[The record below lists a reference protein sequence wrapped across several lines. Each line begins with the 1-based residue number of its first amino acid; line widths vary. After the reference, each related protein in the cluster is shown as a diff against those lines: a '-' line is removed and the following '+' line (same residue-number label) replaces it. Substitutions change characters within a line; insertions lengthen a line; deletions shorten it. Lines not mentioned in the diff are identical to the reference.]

1 MSFKDLL
8 KRILPPPVHAFNRE
22 VARILDAVDQSRR
35 ETDALRELIAAQ
47 GNSLDQLRRQLDAER
62 ARRLQWESQA
72 RDEWRAQQQAALDK
86 ALEGQAKTL
95 AALSQSLEQSAAGLQ
110 KQTDALAEA
119 FAAGREQM
127 ATRQQA
133 DALNKQAEVL
143 AKQGESLAKTVERA
157 RSQAAD
163 SARHASEAV
172 WAQIFNNTI
181 SESLWLKDKTFS
193 PGRWAVGYPYLY
205 VMYRVLNET
214 RPKRILELG
223 LGQSTRMIAQYAAAF
238 QAVACLDEDGRLLS
252 EEILSRRVEQAH
264 LSSWIDRPDSVDIFF
279 GPPPSQRQLDELRA
293 RGLTPDVRP
302 LAHEALVFFVHKD
315 NPVRNLSREQLRR
328 IYTGEITNWEDL
340 GGRDERILP
349 FQHKK
354 NNENQYLLAR
364 FILRGETPLPALRE
378 ELRSCDFLSVNVVSR
393 YYKRNNAL
401 GFGLRWYL
409 GQWFPDGDV
418 RPLAVDGVPPTD
430 ATVRDGSY
438 PLSLPLCMISCRPLD
453 AESRAFRDWLLGP
466 EGRDLIRRAGYLPWD
481 DENGEQT
488 ENGGGNDDTMER
500 KDTEDAR

>member
-133 DALNKQAEVL
+133 DALNKRAEIL
-143 AKQGESLAKTVERA
+143 ADTAEKA
-157 RSQAAD
+157 RRQAAD

-238 QAVACLDEDGRLLS
+238 QDVEHIVVEHDPEWVEFFCNDFPLPKNTKVVMLEREMAPYKEAEAV
-252 EEILSRRVEQAH
+252 RVFKGFQETFHGQKFDF
-264 LSSWIDRPDSVDIFF
+264 ISVDAPLGGDMKQYARIDVLNLIPDGLGENFVIMVDDCNRI
-279 GPPPSQRQLDELRA
+279 GETNTVKEIQQR
-293 RGLTPDVRP
+293 
-302 LAHEALVFFVHKD
+302 LADYQIGHQTGWYQGEKISVLIC
-315 NPVRNLSREQLRR
+315 PVRM
-328 IYTGEITNWEDL
+328 G
-340 GGRDERILP
+340 
-349 FQHKK
+349 
-354 NNENQYLLAR
+354 
-364 FILRGETPLPALRE
+364 
-378 ELRSCDFLSVNVVSR
+378 FLCS
-393 YYKRNNAL
+393 
-401 GFGLRWYL
+401 
-409 GQWFPDGDV
+409 
-418 RPLAVDGVPPTD
+418 
-430 ATVRDGSY
+430 
-438 PLSLPLCMISCRPLD
+438 M
-453 AESRAFRDWLLGP
+453 
-466 EGRDLIRRAGYLPWD
+466 
-481 DENGEQT
+481 
-488 ENGGGNDDTMER
+488 
-500 KDTEDAR
+500 

>member
-133 DALNKQAEVL
+133 DALNKRAEIL
-143 AKQGESLAKTVERA
+143 ADTAEKA
-157 RSQAAD
+157 RRQAAD

-238 QAVACLDEDGRLLS
+238 QDVEHIVVEHDPEWVEFFCNDFPLPKNTKVVMLEREMAPYKEAEAVRVFKGFKETFQGQKFDFISVDAPYGADMKQYSRIDVLNLIPDGLS
-252 EEILSRRVEQAH
+252 EKFVIMVDDTERNGETHTISEIESYLTEAQILYSRGKYSGRKDCMIVCAKQIGF
-264 LSSWIDRPDSVDIFF
+264 LSS
-279 GPPPSQRQLDELRA
+279 L
-293 RGLTPDVRP
+293 
-302 LAHEALVFFVHKD
+302 
-315 NPVRNLSREQLRR
+315 
-328 IYTGEITNWEDL
+328 
-340 GGRDERILP
+340 
-349 FQHKK
+349 
-354 NNENQYLLAR
+354 
-364 FILRGETPLPALRE
+364 
-378 ELRSCDFLSVNVVSR
+378 
-393 YYKRNNAL
+393 
-401 GFGLRWYL
+401 
-409 GQWFPDGDV
+409 
-418 RPLAVDGVPPTD
+418 
-430 ATVRDGSY
+430 
-438 PLSLPLCMISCRPLD
+438 
-453 AESRAFRDWLLGP
+453 
-466 EGRDLIRRAGYLPWD
+466 
-481 DENGEQT
+481 
-488 ENGGGNDDTMER
+488 
-500 KDTEDAR
+500 

>member
-1 MSFKDLL
+1 MRRPHEKGVLVSFKDLL

-133 DALNKQAEVL
+133 DALNKRAEIL
-143 AKQGESLAKTVERA
+143 ADTAEKA
-157 RSQAAD
+157 RRQAAD

-238 QAVACLDEDGRLLS
+238 QDVEHIVVEHDPEWVEFFCNDFPIPKNTKVVMLEREMVPYKDADAVRVFKGFKETFQGQKFDFISVDAPYGADMKQYSRIDVLNLIPDGLS
-252 EEILSRRVEQAH
+252 EKFVIMVDDTERNGETHTISEIESYLTEAQILYSRGKYSGRKDCMIVCAKQIGF
-264 LSSWIDRPDSVDIFF
+264 LSS
-279 GPPPSQRQLDELRA
+279 L
-293 RGLTPDVRP
+293 
-302 LAHEALVFFVHKD
+302 
-315 NPVRNLSREQLRR
+315 
-328 IYTGEITNWEDL
+328 
-340 GGRDERILP
+340 
-349 FQHKK
+349 
-354 NNENQYLLAR
+354 
-364 FILRGETPLPALRE
+364 
-378 ELRSCDFLSVNVVSR
+378 
-393 YYKRNNAL
+393 
-401 GFGLRWYL
+401 
-409 GQWFPDGDV
+409 
-418 RPLAVDGVPPTD
+418 
-430 ATVRDGSY
+430 
-438 PLSLPLCMISCRPLD
+438 
-453 AESRAFRDWLLGP
+453 
-466 EGRDLIRRAGYLPWD
+466 
-481 DENGEQT
+481 
-488 ENGGGNDDTMER
+488 
-500 KDTEDAR
+500 

>member
-1 MSFKDLL
+1 MRRPHEKGVLVSFKDLL

-62 ARRLQWESQA
+62 ERRLQWESQA

-133 DALNKQAEVL
+133 DALNKRAEIL
-143 AKQGESLAKTVERA
+143 ADTAEKA
-157 RSQAAD
+157 RRQAAD

-205 VMYRVLNET
+205 GMYRVLNET

-223 LGQSTRMIAQYAAAF
+223 LGQSPRMIAQYAAAF
-238 QAVACLDEDGRLLS
+238 QDVEHIVVEHDPEWVEFFCNDFPLPKNTKVVMLEREMVPYKDAEAV
-252 EEILSRRVEQAH
+252 RVFKGFKETFQGQKFDF
-264 LSSWIDRPDSVDIFF
+264 ISVDAPLGGDMKQYARIDVLNLIPDGLGENFVIMVDDCNRI
-279 GPPPSQRQLDELRA
+279 GETNTVKEIQQR
-293 RGLTPDVRP
+293 
-302 LAHEALVFFVHKD
+302 LADYQIGHQTGWYQGEKISVLIC
-315 NPVRNLSREQLRR
+315 PVRM
-328 IYTGEITNWEDL
+328 G
-340 GGRDERILP
+340 
-349 FQHKK
+349 
-354 NNENQYLLAR
+354 
-364 FILRGETPLPALRE
+364 
-378 ELRSCDFLSVNVVSR
+378 FLCS
-393 YYKRNNAL
+393 
-401 GFGLRWYL
+401 
-409 GQWFPDGDV
+409 
-418 RPLAVDGVPPTD
+418 
-430 ATVRDGSY
+430 
-438 PLSLPLCMISCRPLD
+438 M
-453 AESRAFRDWLLGP
+453 
-466 EGRDLIRRAGYLPWD
+466 
-481 DENGEQT
+481 
-488 ENGGGNDDTMER
+488 
-500 KDTEDAR
+500 

>member
-1 MSFKDLL
+1 MRRPHEKGVLVSFKDLL

-35 ETDALRELIAAQ
+35 ETDALRELIIAQ
-47 GNSLDQLRRQLDAER
+47 ENSLEQLRRQLDGER
-62 ARRLQWESQA
+62 ARRVQWESQA

-133 DALNKQAEVL
+133 DALNKRAEIL
-143 AKQGESLAKTVERA
+143 ADTAEKA
-157 RSQAAD
+157 RRQAAD

-238 QAVACLDEDGRLLS
+238 QDVEHIVVEHDPEWVEFFCNDFPLPKNTKVVMLEREMVPYKDAEAV
-252 EEILSRRVEQAH
+252 RVFKGFKETFQGQKFDF
-264 LSSWIDRPDSVDIFF
+264 ISVDA
-279 GPPPSQRQLDELRA
+279 P
-293 RGLTPDVRP
+293 
-302 LAHEALVFFVHKD
+302 
-315 NPVRNLSREQLRR
+315 
-328 IYTGEITNWEDL
+328 L
-340 GGRDERILP
+340 GGDMKQYARIDVLNLIP
-349 FQHKK
+349 DGLG
-354 NNENQYLLAR
+354 ENFVIMVDDCNR
-364 FILRGETPLPALRE
+364 IGETNTVKEIQQCLADHQIDYQTGWYHGDKDSILVCPAHMG
-378 ELRSCDFLSVNVVSR
+378 FLCS
-393 YYKRNNAL
+393 
-401 GFGLRWYL
+401 
-409 GQWFPDGDV
+409 
-418 RPLAVDGVPPTD
+418 
-430 ATVRDGSY
+430 
-438 PLSLPLCMISCRPLD
+438 M
-453 AESRAFRDWLLGP
+453 
-466 EGRDLIRRAGYLPWD
+466 
-481 DENGEQT
+481 
-488 ENGGGNDDTMER
+488 
-500 KDTEDAR
+500 

>member
-1 MSFKDLL
+1 MRRPHEKGVLVSFKDLL

-133 DALNKQAEVL
+133 DALNKRAEIL
-143 AKQGESLAKTVERA
+143 ADTAEKA
-157 RSQAAD
+157 RRQAAD

-238 QAVACLDEDGRLLS
+238 QDVEHIVVEHDPEWVEFFCNDFPLPKNTKVVMLEREMAPYKEAEAVRVFKGFKETFQGQKFDFISVDAPLGSDMKQYSRID
-252 EEILSRRVEQAH
+252 ILS
-264 LSSWIDRPDSVDIFF
+264 
-279 GPPPSQRQLDELRA
+279 
-293 RGLTPDVRP
+293 
-302 LAHEALVFFVHKD
+302 
-315 NPVRNLSREQLRR
+315 
-328 IYTGEITNWEDL
+328 
-340 GGRDERILP
+340 ILP
-349 FQHKK
+349 
-354 NNENQYLLAR
+354 
-364 FILRGETPLPALRE
+364 
-378 ELRSCDFLSVNVVSR
+378 
-393 YYKRNNAL
+393 NAL
-401 GFGLRWYL
+401 MDSFTIM
-409 GQWFPDGDV
+409 
-418 RPLAVDGVPPTD
+418 VDDYMRV
-430 ATVRDGSY
+430 
-438 PLSLPLCMISCRPLD
+438 
-453 AESRAFRDWLLGP
+453 
-466 EGRDLIRRAGYLPWD
+466 
-481 DENGEQT
+481 GEQRMVQEMHDILHDNNIGYSEGKYDGT
-488 ENGGGNDDTMER
+488 KRLYILTSENY
-500 KDTEDAR
+500 KFLCSL

>member
-133 DALNKQAEVL
+133 DALNKRAEIL
-143 AKQGESLAKTVERA
+143 ADTAEKA
-157 RSQAAD
+157 RRQAAD

-214 RPKRILELG
+214 RPKHILELG

-238 QAVACLDEDGRLLS
+238 QDVEHIVVEHDPEWVEFFCNDFPLPKNTKVVMLEREMVPYKDADAV
-252 EEILSRRVEQAH
+252 RVFKGFKETFQGQKFDF
-264 LSSWIDRPDSVDIFF
+264 ISVDAPLGSDMPQYSRIDVLNLV
-279 GPPPSQRQLDELRA
+279 PD
-293 RGLTPDVRP
+293 GLTPN
-302 LAHEALVFFVHKD
+302 FVIMVD
-315 NPVRNLSREQLRR
+315 DCDRS
-328 IYTGEITNWEDL
+328 GEINTVQEIRKKLSNS
-340 GGRDERILP
+340 GIAQRMGRYSGAKTCSLVCPDH
-349 FQHKK
+349 F
-354 NNENQYLLAR
+354 
-364 FILRGETPLPALRE
+364 G
-378 ELRSCDFLSVNVVSR
+378 FLC
-393 YYKRNNAL
+393 
-401 GFGLRWYL
+401 
-409 GQWFPDGDV
+409 
-418 RPLAVDGVPPTD
+418 
-430 ATVRDGSY
+430 
-438 PLSLPLCMISCRPLD
+438 SL
-453 AESRAFRDWLLGP
+453 
-466 EGRDLIRRAGYLPWD
+466 
-481 DENGEQT
+481 
-488 ENGGGNDDTMER
+488 
-500 KDTEDAR
+500 

>member
-1 MSFKDLL
+1 MRRPHEKGVLVSFKDLL

-127 ATRQQA
+127 ATRKQVETLESQTK
-133 DALNKQAEVL
+133 ALANTA
-143 AKQGESLAKTVERA
+143 ERA

-238 QAVACLDEDGRLLS
+238 QDVEHIVVEHDPEWVEFFCNDFPIPKNTKVVMLEREMVPYKEADAV
-252 EEILSRRVEQAH
+252 RVFKGFKETFQGQKFDF
-264 LSSWIDRPDSVDIFF
+264 ISVDA
-279 GPPPSQRQLDELRA
+279 P
-293 RGLTPDVRP
+293 
-302 LAHEALVFFVHKD
+302 
-315 NPVRNLSREQLRR
+315 
-328 IYTGEITNWEDL
+328 L
-340 GGRDERILP
+340 GGDMKQYARIDVLNLIP
-349 FQHKK
+349 DGLGK
-354 NNENQYLLAR
+354 NFVIMVDDCNR
-364 FILRGETPLPALRE
+364 IGETNTVKEIQQSLADYQIDHQTGWYQSEKISVLICPVHMG
-378 ELRSCDFLSVNVVSR
+378 FLCS
-393 YYKRNNAL
+393 
-401 GFGLRWYL
+401 
-409 GQWFPDGDV
+409 
-418 RPLAVDGVPPTD
+418 
-430 ATVRDGSY
+430 
-438 PLSLPLCMISCRPLD
+438 M
-453 AESRAFRDWLLGP
+453 
-466 EGRDLIRRAGYLPWD
+466 
-481 DENGEQT
+481 
-488 ENGGGNDDTMER
+488 
-500 KDTEDAR
+500 

>member
-127 ATRQQA
+127 ATRKQVETLESQTK
-133 DALNKQAEVL
+133 ALANTA
-143 AKQGESLAKTVERA
+143 ERA

-238 QAVACLDEDGRLLS
+238 QDVEHIVVEHDPEWVEFFCNDFPLPKNTKVVMLEREMAPYKEAEAV
-252 EEILSRRVEQAH
+252 RVFKGFQETFQGQKFDF
-264 LSSWIDRPDSVDIFF
+264 ISVDA
-279 GPPPSQRQLDELRA
+279 P
-293 RGLTPDVRP
+293 
-302 LAHEALVFFVHKD
+302 
-315 NPVRNLSREQLRR
+315 
-328 IYTGEITNWEDL
+328 L
-340 GGRDERILP
+340 GGDMKQYARIDVL
-349 FQHKK
+349 
-354 NNENQYLLAR
+354 NL
-364 FILRGETPLPALRE
+364 I
-378 ELRSCDFLSVNVVSR
+378 
-393 YYKRNNAL
+393 
-401 GFGLRWYL
+401 
-409 GQWFPDGDV
+409 PDGLGENFV
-418 RPLAVDGVPPTD
+418 IMVDDCNRIGENN
-430 ATVRDGSY
+430 TVKEIENKLIELNI
-438 PLSLPLCMISCRPLD
+438 PISVGKYC
-453 AESRAFRDWLLGP
+453 G
-466 EGRDLIRRAGYLPWD
+466 
-481 DENGEQT
+481 
-488 ENGGGNDDTMER
+488 R
-500 KDTEDAR
+500 KDCSLVCVKKFTFLTTM

>member
-1 MSFKDLL
+1 MRRPHEKGVLVSFKDLL

-133 DALNKQAEVL
+133 DALNKRAEIL
-143 AKQGESLAKTVERA
+143 ADTAEKA
-157 RSQAAD
+157 RRQAAD

-238 QAVACLDEDGRLLS
+238 QDVEHIVVEHDPEWVEFFCNDFPLPKNTKVVMLEREMVPYKDADAV
-252 EEILSRRVEQAH
+252 RVFKGFKETFQGQKFDF
-264 LSSWIDRPDSVDIFF
+264 ISVDAPLGSDMPQYSRIDVLNLV
-279 GPPPSQRQLDELRA
+279 PD
-293 RGLTPDVRP
+293 GLTPN
-302 LAHEALVFFVHKD
+302 FVIMVD
-315 NPVRNLSREQLRR
+315 DCDRS
-328 IYTGEITNWEDL
+328 GEINTVQEIRKKLSNS
-340 GGRDERILP
+340 GIAQRMGRYSGAKTCSLVCPDH
-349 FQHKK
+349 F
-354 NNENQYLLAR
+354 
-364 FILRGETPLPALRE
+364 G
-378 ELRSCDFLSVNVVSR
+378 FLC
-393 YYKRNNAL
+393 
-401 GFGLRWYL
+401 
-409 GQWFPDGDV
+409 
-418 RPLAVDGVPPTD
+418 
-430 ATVRDGSY
+430 
-438 PLSLPLCMISCRPLD
+438 SL
-453 AESRAFRDWLLGP
+453 
-466 EGRDLIRRAGYLPWD
+466 
-481 DENGEQT
+481 
-488 ENGGGNDDTMER
+488 
-500 KDTEDAR
+500 

>member
-1 MSFKDLL
+1 MRRPHEKGVLVSFKDLL

-133 DALNKQAEVL
+133 DALNKRAEIL
-143 AKQGESLAKTVERA
+143 ADTAEKA
-157 RSQAAD
+157 RRQAAD

-238 QAVACLDEDGRLLS
+238 QDVEHIVVEHDPEWVEFFCNDFPIPKNTKVVMLEREMVPYKDAEAVRVFKGFKETFQGQKFDFISVDAPFGGDMKQYSRIDILNLIPDGLS
-252 EEILSRRVEQAH
+252 ENFVIMVDDCNRV
-264 LSSWIDRPDSVDIFF
+264 
-279 GPPPSQRQLDELRA
+279 
-293 RGLTPDVRP
+293 
-302 LAHEALVFFVHKD
+302 
-315 NPVRNLSREQLRR
+315 
-328 IYTGEITNWEDL
+328 
-340 GGRDERILP
+340 
-349 FQHKK
+349 
-354 NNENQYLLAR
+354 
-364 FILRGETPLPALRE
+364 GET
-378 ELRSCDFLSVNVVSR
+378 N
-393 YYKRNNAL
+393 
-401 GFGLRWYL
+401 
-409 GQWFPDGDV
+409 
-418 RPLAVDGVPPTD
+418 
-430 ATVRDGSY
+430 TVKEIENK
-438 PLSLPLCMISCRPLD
+438 LNEFKISISSGKYC
-453 AESRAFRDWLLGP
+453 
-466 EGRDLIRRAGYLPWD
+466 GRKDCVLTC
-481 DENGEQT
+481 T
-488 ENGGGNDDTMER
+488 ENLEFLTTM
-500 KDTEDAR
+500 

>member
-1 MSFKDLL
+1 MRRPHEEGVHVSFKDLL

-22 VARILDAVDQSRR
+22 VARILEAVDQSRR

-47 GNSLDQLRRQLDAER
+47 GNSLEQLCRQLGVER
-62 ARRLQWESQA
+62 ERRLQWESQA

-133 DALNKQAEVL
+133 DALTKQGDLL
-143 AKQGESLAKTVERA
+143 AKAVERA

-238 QAVACLDEDGRLLS
+238 QDVEHIVVEHDPEWVEFFCNDFPLPKNTKVVMLEREMAPYKDAEAV
-252 EEILSRRVEQAH
+252 RVFKGFKETFQGQKFDF
-264 LSSWIDRPDSVDIFF
+264 ISVDAPLGSDMKQYSRIDI
-279 GPPPSQRQLDELRA
+279 LCLM
-293 RGLTPDVRP
+293 PDC
-302 LAHEALVFFVHKD
+302 LKNSFVIMID
-315 NPVRNLSREQLRR
+315 D
-328 IYTGEITNWEDL
+328 T
-340 GGRDERILP
+340 ER
-349 FQHKK
+349 K
-354 NNENQYLLAR
+354 
-364 FILRGETPLPALRE
+364 GETRTISEMENCLNSNNIA
-378 ELRSCDFLSVNVVSR
+378 
-393 YYKRNNAL
+393 YKR
-401 GFGLRWYL
+401 
-409 GQWFPDGDV
+409 GQYSGKKDCTLISSLDLSF
-418 RPLAVDGVPPTD
+418 LA
-430 ATVRDGSY
+430 
-438 PLSLPLCMISCRPLD
+438 SL
-453 AESRAFRDWLLGP
+453 
-466 EGRDLIRRAGYLPWD
+466 
-481 DENGEQT
+481 
-488 ENGGGNDDTMER
+488 
-500 KDTEDAR
+500 

>member
-1 MSFKDLL
+1 MRRPHEKGVLVSFKDLL

-62 ARRLQWESQA
+62 ERRLQWESQA

-133 DALNKQAEVL
+133 DALNKRAEIL
-143 AKQGESLAKTVERA
+143 ADTAEKA
-157 RSQAAD
+157 RRQAAD

-238 QAVACLDEDGRLLS
+238 QDVEHIVVEHDPEWVEFFCNDFPLPKNTKVVMLEREMVPYKDADAVRVFKGFKETFQGQKFDFISVDAPYGADMKQYSRIDVLNLIPDGLS
-252 EEILSRRVEQAH
+252 EKFVIMVDDTERNGETHTISEIESYLTEAQILYSRGKYSGRKDCMIVCAKQIGF
-264 LSSWIDRPDSVDIFF
+264 LSS
-279 GPPPSQRQLDELRA
+279 L
-293 RGLTPDVRP
+293 
-302 LAHEALVFFVHKD
+302 
-315 NPVRNLSREQLRR
+315 
-328 IYTGEITNWEDL
+328 
-340 GGRDERILP
+340 
-349 FQHKK
+349 
-354 NNENQYLLAR
+354 
-364 FILRGETPLPALRE
+364 
-378 ELRSCDFLSVNVVSR
+378 
-393 YYKRNNAL
+393 
-401 GFGLRWYL
+401 
-409 GQWFPDGDV
+409 
-418 RPLAVDGVPPTD
+418 
-430 ATVRDGSY
+430 
-438 PLSLPLCMISCRPLD
+438 
-453 AESRAFRDWLLGP
+453 
-466 EGRDLIRRAGYLPWD
+466 
-481 DENGEQT
+481 
-488 ENGGGNDDTMER
+488 
-500 KDTEDAR
+500 

>member
-1 MSFKDLL
+1 MRRPHEKGVLVSFKDLL

-119 FAAGREQM
+119 VAAGREQM
-127 ATRQQA
+127 ATRKQVEALA
-133 DALNKQAEVL
+133 DTAE
-143 AKQGESLAKTVERA
+143 KA
-157 RSQAAD
+157 RRQAAD

-238 QAVACLDEDGRLLS
+238 QDVEHIVVEHDPEWVEFFCNDFPLPKNTKVVMLEREMAPYKDAEAV
-252 EEILSRRVEQAH
+252 RVFKGFKETFQGQKFDF
-264 LSSWIDRPDSVDIFF
+264 ISVDAPLGGDMKQYARIDVLNLIPDGLGENFVIMVDDCNRI
-279 GPPPSQRQLDELRA
+279 GETNTVKEIQQR
-293 RGLTPDVRP
+293 
-302 LAHEALVFFVHKD
+302 LADYQIGHQTGWYQGEKISVLIC
-315 NPVRNLSREQLRR
+315 PVRM
-328 IYTGEITNWEDL
+328 G
-340 GGRDERILP
+340 
-349 FQHKK
+349 
-354 NNENQYLLAR
+354 
-364 FILRGETPLPALRE
+364 
-378 ELRSCDFLSVNVVSR
+378 FLCS
-393 YYKRNNAL
+393 
-401 GFGLRWYL
+401 
-409 GQWFPDGDV
+409 
-418 RPLAVDGVPPTD
+418 
-430 ATVRDGSY
+430 
-438 PLSLPLCMISCRPLD
+438 M
-453 AESRAFRDWLLGP
+453 
-466 EGRDLIRRAGYLPWD
+466 
-481 DENGEQT
+481 
-488 ENGGGNDDTMER
+488 
-500 KDTEDAR
+500 

>member
-1 MSFKDLL
+1 MRRPHEKGVLVSFKDLL

-22 VARILDAVDQSRR
+22 VARILDAVDQGRR

-62 ARRLQWESQA
+62 ERRLQWESQA

-86 ALEGQAKTL
+86 A
-95 AALSQSLEQSAAGLQ
+95 LEQSAAGLQ

-238 QAVACLDEDGRLLS
+238 QDVEHIVVEHDPEWVEFFCNDFPIPKNTKVVMLEREMVPYKDAEAV
-252 EEILSRRVEQAH
+252 RVFKGFKETFQGQKFDF
-264 LSSWIDRPDSVDIFF
+264 ISVDA
-279 GPPPSQRQLDELRA
+279 P
-293 RGLTPDVRP
+293 
-302 LAHEALVFFVHKD
+302 
-315 NPVRNLSREQLRR
+315 
-328 IYTGEITNWEDL
+328 L
-340 GGRDERILP
+340 GGDMKQYARIDVL
-349 FQHKK
+349 
-354 NNENQYLLAR
+354 NL
-364 FILRGETPLPALRE
+364 I
-378 ELRSCDFLSVNVVSR
+378 
-393 YYKRNNAL
+393 
-401 GFGLRWYL
+401 
-409 GQWFPDGDV
+409 PDGLGENFV
-418 RPLAVDGVPPTD
+418 IMVDDCNRIGENN
-430 ATVRDGSY
+430 TVKEIENKLIELNI
-438 PLSLPLCMISCRPLD
+438 PISVGKYC
-453 AESRAFRDWLLGP
+453 G
-466 EGRDLIRRAGYLPWD
+466 
-481 DENGEQT
+481 
-488 ENGGGNDDTMER
+488 R
-500 KDTEDAR
+500 KDCSLVCVKKFTFLTTM

>member
-62 ARRLQWESQA
+62 ERRLQWESQA

-86 ALEGQAKTL
+86 A
-95 AALSQSLEQSAAGLQ
+95 LEQSAAGLQ

-133 DALNKQAEVL
+133 DALNKRAEIL
-143 AKQGESLAKTVERA
+143 ADTAEKA
-157 RSQAAD
+157 RRQAAD

-238 QAVACLDEDGRLLS
+238 QDVEHIVVEHDPEWVEFFCNDFPLPKNTKVVMLEREMVPYKDAEAV
-252 EEILSRRVEQAH
+252 RVFKGFKETFQGQKFDF
-264 LSSWIDRPDSVDIFF
+264 ISVDA
-279 GPPPSQRQLDELRA
+279 P
-293 RGLTPDVRP
+293 
-302 LAHEALVFFVHKD
+302 
-315 NPVRNLSREQLRR
+315 
-328 IYTGEITNWEDL
+328 L
-340 GGRDERILP
+340 GGDMKQYARIDVLNLIP
-349 FQHKK
+349 DGLG
-354 NNENQYLLAR
+354 ENFVIMVDDCNR
-364 FILRGETPLPALRE
+364 IGETNTVKEIQQCLADHQIDYRSGWYQGEKVSVLICPAHMG
-378 ELRSCDFLSVNVVSR
+378 FLCS
-393 YYKRNNAL
+393 
-401 GFGLRWYL
+401 
-409 GQWFPDGDV
+409 
-418 RPLAVDGVPPTD
+418 
-430 ATVRDGSY
+430 
-438 PLSLPLCMISCRPLD
+438 M
-453 AESRAFRDWLLGP
+453 
-466 EGRDLIRRAGYLPWD
+466 
-481 DENGEQT
+481 
-488 ENGGGNDDTMER
+488 
-500 KDTEDAR
+500 

>member
-1 MSFKDLL
+1 MRRPHEKGVLVSFKDLL

-127 ATRQQA
+127 ATRKQVETLESQTK
-133 DALNKQAEVL
+133 ALANTA
-143 AKQGESLAKTVERA
+143 ERA

-238 QAVACLDEDGRLLS
+238 QDVEHIVVEHDPEWVEFFCNDFPLPKNTKVVMLEREMAPYKEAEAV
-252 EEILSRRVEQAH
+252 RVFKGFQETFQGQKFDF
-264 LSSWIDRPDSVDIFF
+264 ISVDA
-279 GPPPSQRQLDELRA
+279 P
-293 RGLTPDVRP
+293 
-302 LAHEALVFFVHKD
+302 
-315 NPVRNLSREQLRR
+315 
-328 IYTGEITNWEDL
+328 L
-340 GGRDERILP
+340 GGDMKQYARIDVL
-349 FQHKK
+349 
-354 NNENQYLLAR
+354 NL
-364 FILRGETPLPALRE
+364 I
-378 ELRSCDFLSVNVVSR
+378 
-393 YYKRNNAL
+393 
-401 GFGLRWYL
+401 
-409 GQWFPDGDV
+409 PDGLGENFV
-418 RPLAVDGVPPTD
+418 IMVDDCNRIGENN
-430 ATVRDGSY
+430 TVKEIENKLIELNI
-438 PLSLPLCMISCRPLD
+438 PISVGKYC
-453 AESRAFRDWLLGP
+453 G
-466 EGRDLIRRAGYLPWD
+466 
-481 DENGEQT
+481 
-488 ENGGGNDDTMER
+488 R
-500 KDTEDAR
+500 KDCSLVCVKKFTFLTTM

>member
-1 MSFKDLL
+1 MRRPHEKGVLVSFKDLL

-62 ARRLQWESQA
+62 ERRLQWESQA

-86 ALEGQAKTL
+86 ALE
-95 AALSQSLEQSAAGLQ
+95 QSAAGLQ

-119 FAAGREQM
+119 FAAGQEQM

-238 QAVACLDEDGRLLS
+238 QDVEHIVVEHDPEWVEFFCNDFPLPKNTKVVMLEREMVPYKDAEAV
-252 EEILSRRVEQAH
+252 RVFKGFKETFQGQKFDF
-264 LSSWIDRPDSVDIFF
+264 ISVDAPLGGDMKQYARIDVLNLIPDGLGENFVIMVDDCNRI
-279 GPPPSQRQLDELRA
+279 GETNTVKEIQQR
-293 RGLTPDVRP
+293 
-302 LAHEALVFFVHKD
+302 LADYQIGHQTGWYQGEKISVLIC
-315 NPVRNLSREQLRR
+315 PVRM
-328 IYTGEITNWEDL
+328 G
-340 GGRDERILP
+340 
-349 FQHKK
+349 
-354 NNENQYLLAR
+354 
-364 FILRGETPLPALRE
+364 
-378 ELRSCDFLSVNVVSR
+378 FLCS
-393 YYKRNNAL
+393 
-401 GFGLRWYL
+401 
-409 GQWFPDGDV
+409 
-418 RPLAVDGVPPTD
+418 
-430 ATVRDGSY
+430 
-438 PLSLPLCMISCRPLD
+438 M
-453 AESRAFRDWLLGP
+453 
-466 EGRDLIRRAGYLPWD
+466 
-481 DENGEQT
+481 
-488 ENGGGNDDTMER
+488 
-500 KDTEDAR
+500 

>member
-47 GNSLDQLRRQLDAER
+47 GNGLDQLRRQLDAER

-238 QAVACLDEDGRLLS
+238 QDVEH
-252 EEILSRRVEQAH
+252 IVVEQ
-264 LSSWIDRPDSVDIFF
+264 RPGV
-279 GPPPSQRQLDELRA
+279 GGVLLQRFPHSEKYEGRHAGAGDGAVQ
-293 RGLTPDVRP
+293 
-302 LAHEALVFFVHKD
+302 
-315 NPVRNLSREQLRR
+315 RR
-328 IYTGEITNWEDL
+328 
-340 GGRDERILP
+340 GGRP
-349 FQHKK
+349 
-354 NNENQYLLAR
+354 
-364 FILRGETPLPALRE
+364 
-378 ELRSCDFLSVNVVSR
+378 CV
-393 YYKRNNAL
+393 
-401 GFGLRWYL
+401 
-409 GQWFPDGDV
+409 
-418 RPLAVDGVPPTD
+418 
-430 ATVRDGSY
+430 
-438 PLSLPLCMISCRPLD
+438 
-453 AESRAFRDWLLGP
+453 
-466 EGRDLIRRAGYLPWD
+466 
-481 DENGEQT
+481 
-488 ENGGGNDDTMER
+488 
-500 KDTEDAR
+500 

>member
-119 FAAGREQM
+119 VAAGREQM
-127 ATRQQA
+127 ATRKQVEALA
-133 DALNKQAEVL
+133 DTAE
-143 AKQGESLAKTVERA
+143 KA
-157 RSQAAD
+157 RRQAAD

-238 QAVACLDEDGRLLS
+238 QDVEHIVVEHDPEWVEFFCNDFPIPKNTKVVMLEREMVPYKEADAV
-252 EEILSRRVEQAH
+252 RVFKGFKETFQGQKFDF
-264 LSSWIDRPDSVDIFF
+264 ISVDAPLGGDMKQYARIDVLNLIPDGLGENFVIMVDDCNRI
-279 GPPPSQRQLDELRA
+279 GETNTVKEIQQR
-293 RGLTPDVRP
+293 
-302 LAHEALVFFVHKD
+302 LADYQIGHQTGWYQGEKISVLIC
-315 NPVRNLSREQLRR
+315 PVRM
-328 IYTGEITNWEDL
+328 G
-340 GGRDERILP
+340 
-349 FQHKK
+349 
-354 NNENQYLLAR
+354 
-364 FILRGETPLPALRE
+364 
-378 ELRSCDFLSVNVVSR
+378 FLCS
-393 YYKRNNAL
+393 
-401 GFGLRWYL
+401 
-409 GQWFPDGDV
+409 
-418 RPLAVDGVPPTD
+418 
-430 ATVRDGSY
+430 
-438 PLSLPLCMISCRPLD
+438 M
-453 AESRAFRDWLLGP
+453 
-466 EGRDLIRRAGYLPWD
+466 
-481 DENGEQT
+481 
-488 ENGGGNDDTMER
+488 
-500 KDTEDAR
+500 

>member
-1 MSFKDLL
+1 MRRPHEKGVLVSFKDLL

-119 FAAGREQM
+119 FAAGQEQM

-133 DALNKQAEVL
+133 DALNKQAEIL
-143 AKQGESLAKTVERA
+143 ADTAEKA
-157 RSQAAD
+157 RRQAAD

-238 QAVACLDEDGRLLS
+238 QDVEHIVVEHDPEWVEFFCNDFPLPKNTKVVMLEREMVPYKDADAV
-252 EEILSRRVEQAH
+252 RVFKGFKETFQGQKFDF
-264 LSSWIDRPDSVDIFF
+264 ISVDAPLGADMKQYSRIDILGLMPDCLSKNFVVMI
-279 GPPPSQRQLDELRA
+279 DDTA
-293 RGLTPDVRP
+293 R
-302 LAHEALVFFVHKD
+302 
-315 NPVRNLSREQLRR
+315 S
-328 IYTGEITNWEDL
+328 
-340 GGRDERILP
+340 
-349 FQHKK
+349 
-354 NNENQYLLAR
+354 
-364 FILRGETPLPALRE
+364 GETNTIDDMKQCLNSSKISYTIGKYSGE
-378 ELRSCDFLSVNVVSR
+378 KSCTVLCTSTHAFLCS
-393 YYKRNNAL
+393 
-401 GFGLRWYL
+401 
-409 GQWFPDGDV
+409 
-418 RPLAVDGVPPTD
+418 
-430 ATVRDGSY
+430 
-438 PLSLPLCMISCRPLD
+438 M
-453 AESRAFRDWLLGP
+453 
-466 EGRDLIRRAGYLPWD
+466 
-481 DENGEQT
+481 
-488 ENGGGNDDTMER
+488 
-500 KDTEDAR
+500 

>member
-1 MSFKDLL
+1 MRRPHEKGVLVSFKDLL

-47 GNSLDQLRRQLDAER
+47 GNSLDQLRRQLDGER

-133 DALNKQAEVL
+133 DALNKRAEIL
-143 AKQGESLAKTVERA
+143 ADTAEKA
-157 RSQAAD
+157 RRQAAD

-238 QAVACLDEDGRLLS
+238 QDVEHIVVEHDPEWVEFFCNDFPLPKNTKVVMLEREMVPYKDADAV
-252 EEILSRRVEQAH
+252 RVFKGFKETFQGQKFDF
-264 LSSWIDRPDSVDIFF
+264 ISVDAPLGADMKQYSRIDILGLMPDCLSKNFVVMI
-279 GPPPSQRQLDELRA
+279 DDTA
-293 RGLTPDVRP
+293 R
-302 LAHEALVFFVHKD
+302 
-315 NPVRNLSREQLRR
+315 S
-328 IYTGEITNWEDL
+328 
-340 GGRDERILP
+340 
-349 FQHKK
+349 
-354 NNENQYLLAR
+354 
-364 FILRGETPLPALRE
+364 GETNTIDDMKQCLNSSKISYTIGKYSGE
-378 ELRSCDFLSVNVVSR
+378 KSCTVLCTSTHAFLCS
-393 YYKRNNAL
+393 
-401 GFGLRWYL
+401 
-409 GQWFPDGDV
+409 
-418 RPLAVDGVPPTD
+418 
-430 ATVRDGSY
+430 
-438 PLSLPLCMISCRPLD
+438 M
-453 AESRAFRDWLLGP
+453 
-466 EGRDLIRRAGYLPWD
+466 
-481 DENGEQT
+481 
-488 ENGGGNDDTMER
+488 
-500 KDTEDAR
+500 

>member
-1 MSFKDLL
+1 MRRPHEKGVLVSFKDLL

-133 DALNKQAEVL
+133 DALNKRAEIL
-143 AKQGESLAKTVERA
+143 ADTAEKA
-157 RSQAAD
+157 RRQAAD

-238 QAVACLDEDGRLLS
+238 QDVEHIVVEHDPEWVEFFCNDFPIPKNTKVVMLEREMVPYKEADAV
-252 EEILSRRVEQAH
+252 RVFKGFKETFQGQKFDF
-264 LSSWIDRPDSVDIFF
+264 ISVDA
-279 GPPPSQRQLDELRA
+279 P
-293 RGLTPDVRP
+293 
-302 LAHEALVFFVHKD
+302 
-315 NPVRNLSREQLRR
+315 
-328 IYTGEITNWEDL
+328 L
-340 GGRDERILP
+340 GGDMKQYARIDVLNLIP
-349 FQHKK
+349 DGLGK
-354 NNENQYLLAR
+354 NFVIMVDDCNR
-364 FILRGETPLPALRE
+364 IGETNTVKEIQQSLADYQIDHQTGWYQSEKISVLICPVHMG
-378 ELRSCDFLSVNVVSR
+378 FLCS
-393 YYKRNNAL
+393 
-401 GFGLRWYL
+401 
-409 GQWFPDGDV
+409 
-418 RPLAVDGVPPTD
+418 
-430 ATVRDGSY
+430 
-438 PLSLPLCMISCRPLD
+438 M
-453 AESRAFRDWLLGP
+453 
-466 EGRDLIRRAGYLPWD
+466 
-481 DENGEQT
+481 
-488 ENGGGNDDTMER
+488 
-500 KDTEDAR
+500 

>member
-62 ARRLQWESQA
+62 ERRLQWESQA

-119 FAAGREQM
+119 VAAGREQM
-127 ATRQQA
+127 ATRKQVEALA
-133 DALNKQAEVL
+133 DTAE
-143 AKQGESLAKTVERA
+143 KA
-157 RSQAAD
+157 RRQAAD

-238 QAVACLDEDGRLLS
+238 QDVEHIVVEHDPEWVEFFCNDFPLPKNTKIVMLEREMVPYKDADAV
-252 EEILSRRVEQAH
+252 RVFKGFKETFQGQKFDF
-264 LSSWIDRPDSVDIFF
+264 ISVDAPLGADMKQYSRIDILGLMPDCLSKNFVVMI
-279 GPPPSQRQLDELRA
+279 DDTA
-293 RGLTPDVRP
+293 R
-302 LAHEALVFFVHKD
+302 
-315 NPVRNLSREQLRR
+315 S
-328 IYTGEITNWEDL
+328 
-340 GGRDERILP
+340 
-349 FQHKK
+349 
-354 NNENQYLLAR
+354 
-364 FILRGETPLPALRE
+364 GETNTIDDMKQCLNSSKISYTIGKYSGE
-378 ELRSCDFLSVNVVSR
+378 KSCTVLCTSTHAFLCS
-393 YYKRNNAL
+393 
-401 GFGLRWYL
+401 
-409 GQWFPDGDV
+409 
-418 RPLAVDGVPPTD
+418 
-430 ATVRDGSY
+430 
-438 PLSLPLCMISCRPLD
+438 M
-453 AESRAFRDWLLGP
+453 
-466 EGRDLIRRAGYLPWD
+466 
-481 DENGEQT
+481 
-488 ENGGGNDDTMER
+488 
-500 KDTEDAR
+500 

>member
-1 MSFKDLL
+1 MRRPHEKGVLVSFKDLL

-62 ARRLQWESQA
+62 ERRLQWESQA

-133 DALNKQAEVL
+133 DALNKRAEIL
-143 AKQGESLAKTVERA
+143 ADTAEKA
-157 RSQAAD
+157 RRQAAD

-238 QAVACLDEDGRLLS
+238 QDVEHIVVEHDPEWVEFFCNDFPLPKNT
-252 EEILSRRVEQAH
+252 RVVMLEREMVPYKDADVVRVFKGFKETFQGQKFDF
-264 LSSWIDRPDSVDIFF
+264 ISVDAPLGADMKQYSRIDVLNLI
-279 GPPPSQRQLDELRA
+279 PD
-293 RGLTPDVRP
+293 GL
-302 LAHEALVFFVHKD
+302 
-315 NPVRNLSREQLRR
+315 
-328 IYTGEITNWEDL
+328 
-340 GGRDERILP
+340 
-349 FQHKK
+349 
-354 NNENQYLLAR
+354 NENFVIMVDDCNR
-364 FILRGETPLPALRE
+364 VGETNTVKEIQGKMSEYQIDHQLGRYSGDKTSVLICPPRMG
-378 ELRSCDFLSVNVVSR
+378 FLCS
-393 YYKRNNAL
+393 
-401 GFGLRWYL
+401 
-409 GQWFPDGDV
+409 
-418 RPLAVDGVPPTD
+418 
-430 ATVRDGSY
+430 
-438 PLSLPLCMISCRPLD
+438 M
-453 AESRAFRDWLLGP
+453 
-466 EGRDLIRRAGYLPWD
+466 
-481 DENGEQT
+481 
-488 ENGGGNDDTMER
+488 
-500 KDTEDAR
+500 

>member
-133 DALNKQAEVL
+133 DALTKQGDLL
-143 AKQGESLAKTVERA
+143 AKAVERA

-238 QAVACLDEDGRLLS
+238 QDVEHIVVEHDPEWVEFFCNDFPIPKNTKVVMLEREMVPYKDAEAVRVFKGFKETFQGQKFDFISVDAPYGADMKQYSRIDVLNLIPDGLS
-252 EEILSRRVEQAH
+252 EKFVIMVDDTERNGETHTISEIESYLTEAQILYSRGKYSGRKDCMIVCAKQIGF
-264 LSSWIDRPDSVDIFF
+264 LSS
-279 GPPPSQRQLDELRA
+279 L
-293 RGLTPDVRP
+293 
-302 LAHEALVFFVHKD
+302 
-315 NPVRNLSREQLRR
+315 
-328 IYTGEITNWEDL
+328 
-340 GGRDERILP
+340 
-349 FQHKK
+349 
-354 NNENQYLLAR
+354 
-364 FILRGETPLPALRE
+364 
-378 ELRSCDFLSVNVVSR
+378 
-393 YYKRNNAL
+393 
-401 GFGLRWYL
+401 
-409 GQWFPDGDV
+409 
-418 RPLAVDGVPPTD
+418 
-430 ATVRDGSY
+430 
-438 PLSLPLCMISCRPLD
+438 
-453 AESRAFRDWLLGP
+453 
-466 EGRDLIRRAGYLPWD
+466 
-481 DENGEQT
+481 
-488 ENGGGNDDTMER
+488 
-500 KDTEDAR
+500 

>member
-62 ARRLQWESQA
+62 ERRLQWESQA

-95 AALSQSLEQSAAGLQ
+95 AALSQSTAGLR

-119 FAAGREQM
+119 VAAGREQM
-127 ATRQQA
+127 ATRKQVEALA
-133 DALNKQAEVL
+133 DTAE
-143 AKQGESLAKTVERA
+143 KA
-157 RSQAAD
+157 RRQAAD

-238 QAVACLDEDGRLLS
+238 QDVEHIVVEQDKTWTEFFAQNTSLSPRTKIVHLPVVETNYLDDDRTLVYQDFEKLCEGQKFDLVSSDGPAHS
-252 EEILSRRVEQAH
+252 QSHKYRRVELVKLIPDH
-264 LSSWIDRPDSVDIFF
+264 LADSFCIILDDFNVQECKNMWKVAKDTFSQMNIPYSEGIYHGDKAVSIFTSVD
-279 GPPPSQRQLDELRA
+279 Q
-293 RGLTPDVRP
+293 
-302 LAHEALVFFVHKD
+302 K
-315 NPVRNLSREQLRR
+315 
-328 IYTGEITNWEDL
+328 
-340 GGRDERILP
+340 
-349 FQHKK
+349 
-354 NNENQYLLAR
+354 
-364 FILRGETPLPALRE
+364 
-378 ELRSCDFLSVNVVSR
+378 FLCS
-393 YYKRNNAL
+393 
-401 GFGLRWYL
+401 
-409 GQWFPDGDV
+409 
-418 RPLAVDGVPPTD
+418 
-430 ATVRDGSY
+430 
-438 PLSLPLCMISCRPLD
+438 M
-453 AESRAFRDWLLGP
+453 
-466 EGRDLIRRAGYLPWD
+466 
-481 DENGEQT
+481 
-488 ENGGGNDDTMER
+488 
-500 KDTEDAR
+500 

>member
-1 MSFKDLL
+1 MRRPHEKGVLVSFKDLL

-62 ARRLQWESQA
+62 ERRLQWESQA

-86 ALEGQAKTL
+86 A
-95 AALSQSLEQSAAGLQ
+95 LEQSAAGLQ

-133 DALNKQAEVL
+133 DALNKRAEIL
-143 AKQGESLAKTVERA
+143 ADTAEKA
-157 RSQAAD
+157 RRQAAD

-238 QAVACLDEDGRLLS
+238 QDVEHIVVEQDKTWTEFFAQNTSLSPRTKIVHLPVVETNYLDDDRTLVYQDFEKLCEGKKFDLVSSDGPAHS
-252 EEILSRRVEQAH
+252 QSHKYRRVELVKLIPDH
-264 LSSWIDRPDSVDIFF
+264 LADSFCII
-279 GPPPSQRQLDELRA
+279 LDDFNVQECKNMWAVAKETFSRLNIQYGEGIYHGDKA
-293 RGLTPDVRP
+293 VSMFTSMDQK
-302 LAHEALVFFVHKD
+302 FVC
-315 NPVRNLSREQLRR
+315 S
-328 IYTGEITNWEDL
+328 
-340 GGRDERILP
+340 
-349 FQHKK
+349 
-354 NNENQYLLAR
+354 
-364 FILRGETPLPALRE
+364 
-378 ELRSCDFLSVNVVSR
+378 
-393 YYKRNNAL
+393 
-401 GFGLRWYL
+401 
-409 GQWFPDGDV
+409 
-418 RPLAVDGVPPTD
+418 
-430 ATVRDGSY
+430 
-438 PLSLPLCMISCRPLD
+438 M
-453 AESRAFRDWLLGP
+453 
-466 EGRDLIRRAGYLPWD
+466 
-481 DENGEQT
+481 
-488 ENGGGNDDTMER
+488 
-500 KDTEDAR
+500 

>member
-1 MSFKDLL
+1 MRRPHEKGVLVSFKDLL

-35 ETDALRELIAAQ
+35 ETDALRKLIAAQ

-133 DALNKQAEVL
+133 DALNKRAEIL
-143 AKQGESLAKTVERA
+143 ADTAEKA
-157 RSQAAD
+157 RRQAAD

-238 QAVACLDEDGRLLS
+238 QDVEHIVVEHDQEWVEFFCNDFPLPKNTKIVMLEREMVPYKDAEAV
-252 EEILSRRVEQAH
+252 RVFKGFKETFQGQKFDF
-264 LSSWIDRPDSVDIFF
+264 ISVDAPLGADMKQYSRIDILGLMPDCLSKNFVVMI
-279 GPPPSQRQLDELRA
+279 DDTA
-293 RGLTPDVRP
+293 R
-302 LAHEALVFFVHKD
+302 
-315 NPVRNLSREQLRR
+315 S
-328 IYTGEITNWEDL
+328 
-340 GGRDERILP
+340 
-349 FQHKK
+349 
-354 NNENQYLLAR
+354 
-364 FILRGETPLPALRE
+364 GETNTIDDMKQCLNSSQISYTIGKYSGE
-378 ELRSCDFLSVNVVSR
+378 KSCTVLCTSTHAFLCS
-393 YYKRNNAL
+393 
-401 GFGLRWYL
+401 
-409 GQWFPDGDV
+409 
-418 RPLAVDGVPPTD
+418 
-430 ATVRDGSY
+430 
-438 PLSLPLCMISCRPLD
+438 M
-453 AESRAFRDWLLGP
+453 
-466 EGRDLIRRAGYLPWD
+466 
-481 DENGEQT
+481 
-488 ENGGGNDDTMER
+488 
-500 KDTEDAR
+500 

>member
-1 MSFKDLL
+1 MRRPHEKGVLVSFKDLL

-133 DALNKQAEVL
+133 DALNKRAEIL
-143 AKQGESLAKTVERA
+143 ADTAEKA
-157 RSQAAD
+157 RRQAAD

-205 VMYRVLNET
+205 GMYRVLNET

-238 QAVACLDEDGRLLS
+238 QDVEHIVVEHDPEWVEFFCNDFPLPKNTKVVMLEREMVPYKDAEAA
-252 EEILSRRVEQAH
+252 RVFKGFKETFQGQKFDF
-264 LSSWIDRPDSVDIFF
+264 ISVDA
-279 GPPPSQRQLDELRA
+279 P
-293 RGLTPDVRP
+293 
-302 LAHEALVFFVHKD
+302 
-315 NPVRNLSREQLRR
+315 
-328 IYTGEITNWEDL
+328 L
-340 GGRDERILP
+340 GGDMKQYARIDVL
-349 FQHKK
+349 H
-354 NNENQYLLAR
+354 L
-364 FILRGETPLPALRE
+364 I
-378 ELRSCDFLSVNVVSR
+378 
-393 YYKRNNAL
+393 
-401 GFGLRWYL
+401 
-409 GQWFPDGDV
+409 PDGLGENFV
-418 RPLAVDGVPPTD
+418 IMVDDCNRIGENN
-430 ATVRDGSY
+430 TVKEIENKLIELNI
-438 PLSLPLCMISCRPLD
+438 PISVGKYC
-453 AESRAFRDWLLGP
+453 G
-466 EGRDLIRRAGYLPWD
+466 
-481 DENGEQT
+481 
-488 ENGGGNDDTMER
+488 R
-500 KDTEDAR
+500 KDCSLVCVKKFTFLTTM

>member
-1 MSFKDLL
+1 M
-8 KRILPPPVHAFNRE
+8 
-22 VARILDAVDQSRR
+22 DAVDQSRR

-133 DALNKQAEVL
+133 DALNKRAEIL
-143 AKQGESLAKTVERA
+143 ADTAEKA
-157 RSQAAD
+157 RRQAAD

-238 QAVACLDEDGRLLS
+238 QDVEHIVVEHDPEWVEFFCNDFPLPKNTKVVMLEREMVPYKDADAVRVFKGFKETFQGQKFDFISVDAPYGADMKQYSRIDVLNLIPDGLS
-252 EEILSRRVEQAH
+252 EKFVIMVDDTERNGETHTISEIESYLTEAQILYSRGKYSGRKDCMIVCAKQIGF
-264 LSSWIDRPDSVDIFF
+264 LSS
-279 GPPPSQRQLDELRA
+279 L
-293 RGLTPDVRP
+293 
-302 LAHEALVFFVHKD
+302 
-315 NPVRNLSREQLRR
+315 
-328 IYTGEITNWEDL
+328 
-340 GGRDERILP
+340 
-349 FQHKK
+349 
-354 NNENQYLLAR
+354 
-364 FILRGETPLPALRE
+364 
-378 ELRSCDFLSVNVVSR
+378 
-393 YYKRNNAL
+393 
-401 GFGLRWYL
+401 
-409 GQWFPDGDV
+409 
-418 RPLAVDGVPPTD
+418 
-430 ATVRDGSY
+430 
-438 PLSLPLCMISCRPLD
+438 
-453 AESRAFRDWLLGP
+453 
-466 EGRDLIRRAGYLPWD
+466 
-481 DENGEQT
+481 
-488 ENGGGNDDTMER
+488 
-500 KDTEDAR
+500 

>member
-1 MSFKDLL
+1 M
-8 KRILPPPVHAFNRE
+8 
-22 VARILDAVDQSRR
+22 DAVDQSRR

-47 GNSLDQLRRQLDAER
+47 GHSLEQLRRQLDAER

-133 DALNKQAEVL
+133 DALNKRAEIL
-143 AKQGESLAKTVERA
+143 ADTAEKA
-157 RSQAAD
+157 RRQAAD

-238 QAVACLDEDGRLLS
+238 QDVEHIVVEHDPEWVEFFCNDFPLPKNTKVVMLEREMVPYKDADAV
-252 EEILSRRVEQAH
+252 RVFKGFKETFQGQKFDF
-264 LSSWIDRPDSVDIFF
+264 ISVDAPLGGDMKQYARIDVLNLIPDGLGENFVIMVDDCNRI
-279 GPPPSQRQLDELRA
+279 GETNTVKEIQQR
-293 RGLTPDVRP
+293 
-302 LAHEALVFFVHKD
+302 LADYQIGHQTGWYQGEKISVLIC
-315 NPVRNLSREQLRR
+315 PVRM
-328 IYTGEITNWEDL
+328 G
-340 GGRDERILP
+340 
-349 FQHKK
+349 
-354 NNENQYLLAR
+354 
-364 FILRGETPLPALRE
+364 
-378 ELRSCDFLSVNVVSR
+378 FLCS
-393 YYKRNNAL
+393 
-401 GFGLRWYL
+401 
-409 GQWFPDGDV
+409 
-418 RPLAVDGVPPTD
+418 
-430 ATVRDGSY
+430 
-438 PLSLPLCMISCRPLD
+438 M
-453 AESRAFRDWLLGP
+453 
-466 EGRDLIRRAGYLPWD
+466 
-481 DENGEQT
+481 
-488 ENGGGNDDTMER
+488 
-500 KDTEDAR
+500 

>member
-1 MSFKDLL
+1 MRRPHEKGVLVSFKDLL

-119 FAAGREQM
+119 VAAGREQM
-127 ATRQQA
+127 ATRKQVEALA
-133 DALNKQAEVL
+133 DTAE
-143 AKQGESLAKTVERA
+143 KA
-157 RSQAAD
+157 RRQAAD

-238 QAVACLDEDGRLLS
+238 QDVEHIVVEQDKTWTEFFAQNTSLSPRTKIVHLPVVETNYLDDDRTLVYQDFEELCEGKKFDLVSSDGPAHS
-252 EEILSRRVEQAH
+252 QSHKYRRVELVKLIPDH
-264 LSSWIDRPDSVDIFF
+264 LADSFCIILDDFNVQECKNMWKVAKDTFSQMNIPYSEGIYHGDKAVSIFTSVD
-279 GPPPSQRQLDELRA
+279 Q
-293 RGLTPDVRP
+293 
-302 LAHEALVFFVHKD
+302 K
-315 NPVRNLSREQLRR
+315 
-328 IYTGEITNWEDL
+328 
-340 GGRDERILP
+340 
-349 FQHKK
+349 
-354 NNENQYLLAR
+354 
-364 FILRGETPLPALRE
+364 
-378 ELRSCDFLSVNVVSR
+378 FLCS
-393 YYKRNNAL
+393 
-401 GFGLRWYL
+401 
-409 GQWFPDGDV
+409 
-418 RPLAVDGVPPTD
+418 
-430 ATVRDGSY
+430 
-438 PLSLPLCMISCRPLD
+438 M
-453 AESRAFRDWLLGP
+453 
-466 EGRDLIRRAGYLPWD
+466 
-481 DENGEQT
+481 
-488 ENGGGNDDTMER
+488 
-500 KDTEDAR
+500 